1 MGEPFQPTMARRQ
14 FRRTAHGRASGEV
27 LHERL
32 HRPRPLFASRQAYCP
47 VHRVYDDCSQS
58 YSILSDLSIP
68 FPRKFLRF
76 LLLDHVYQMS
86 TKKSGKALG
95 NRAFPLFH
103 FLGVYQ
109 MSTKGTFSL
118 EKRPFLFAL
127 SGFSSPFLLCKGRYT
142 FLASLYIL

>member
-1 MGEPFQPTMARRQ
+1 
-14 FRRTAHGRASGEV
+14 
-27 LHERL
+27 
-32 HRPRPLFASRQAYCP
+32 
-47 VHRVYDDCSQS
+47 
-58 YSILSDLSIP
+58 
-68 FPRKFLRF
+68 
-76 LLLDHVYQMS
+76 MS

-118 EKRPFLFAL
+118 KKRPFLFTL

-142 FLASLYIL
+142 GLMP

>member
-1 MGEPFQPTMARRQ
+1 MMIVHNHTLFCRICQ
-14 FRRTAHGRASGEV
+14 F
-27 LHERL
+27 
-32 HRPRPLFASRQAYCP
+32 
-47 VHRVYDDCSQS
+47 
-58 YSILSDLSIP
+58 P
-68 FPRKFLRF
+68 FPGNFSVF
-76 LLLDHVYQMS
+76 LLDHVYQMS

-118 EKRPFLFAL
+118 KKPPFLFAL

-142 FLASLYIL
+142 GLMP

>member
-118 EKRPFLFAL
+118 KKRPFLFSL
-127 SGFSSPFLLCKGRYT
+127 SGFSSPFLLCKWRYT
-142 FLASLYIL
+142 GLMP